1 MEKSSSIKRYSRP
14 FTEIR
19 HILLERSGQ
28 NRNPFAETK
37 PEDITAAFSK
47 LNSVEPVAW
56 ARSFSEAAS
65 VYEEKAA
72 KAEAAGDKT
81 EARDNYLLAFANY
94 RVARYPAPNSP
105 AKVEAY
111 LRSKANWLKAA
122 PYFSHVPEVVEIP
135 FRGRSGLSSGIKGY
149 LYRPDVSGPH
159 PMVVSWG
166 GIDGYKEDRVPGPFL
181 KENLLLLSIDMP
193 GVGEAPIDGSQD
205 TEGFFDTLFSWARSH
220 PEVGGKPIAAM
231 GASTGGYWAAKVAH
245 THGDLLRAVVNHGG
259 PAHYA
264 FQPDWIEK
272 SQYGEYPFELAET
285 LAFAFGMKTFDDW
298 LEHAGQFS
306 LLDQGLLDNP
316 SALLF
321 CINGVDDSVFPIRDH
336 YLLMEHGSPKV
347 GRFYPGGH
355 MGPPEAR
362 ALAIRWLA
370 DMLHAP

>member
-1 MEKSSSIKRYSRP
+1 MEKNNRIKYYSRP
-14 FTEIR
+14 FPKIR
-19 HILLERSGQ
+19 HILMERARH
-28 NRNPFAETK
+28 NRNPFAECK
-37 PEDITAAFSK
+37 LEDISNAFFK
-47 LNSVEPVAW
+47 LSSVEPVAW
-56 ARSFSEAAS
+56 AKIFSEAALP
-65 VYEEKAA
+65 YEDKAA
-72 KAEAAGDKT
+72 KAEAAGDQT
-81 EARDNYLLAFANY
+81 EARDNYLLAFATY

-105 AKVEAY
+105 AKGEAY
-111 LRSKANWLKAA
+111 SRSKANWLKAA
-122 PYFSHVPEVVEIP
+122 PYFGHVPEVVEIP
-135 FRGRSGLSSGIKGY
+135 LHGRFTSGNVIKGY
-149 LYRPDVSGPH
+149 LYRPATEGPH

-166 GIDGYKEDRVPGPFL
+166 GIDGYKEDRLPGPFL

-205 TEGFFDTLFSWARSH
+205 PEGFFDTLFSWARSH
-220 PEVGGKPIAAM
+220 PEVGGRPIAAM

-245 THGDLLRAVVNHGG
+245 THADLLKAVVNHGG
-259 PAHYA
+259 PVHYA

-285 LAFAFGMKTFDDW
+285 LAFAFGLKTFDDW
-298 LEHAGQFS
+298 VEHAGQFS

-316 SALLF
+316 SAPLF
-321 CINGVDDSVFPIRDH
+321 CINGVGDSVFPIRDH

-370 DMLHAP
+370 DMLHAG